1 MTFCVNHKSLIIFR
15 QGLVFS
21 GISGGVDSKCVYLLH
36 IMYLYL
42 EFLLYPSFILFMFI
56 YFSFHFKVD
65 LVGNRLSASTRYRGS
80 RESLQSGMTY
90 SARKNSQSSMYN
102 GTTFFLIFI

>member
-1 MTFCVNHKSLIIFR
+1 MRLLVANHVSLFRIF
-15 QGLVFS
+15 
-21 GISGGVDSKCVYLLH
+21 Y
-36 IMYLYL
+36 
-42 EFLLYPSFILFMFI
+42 EFHLFLFMFI

-102 GTTFFLIFI
+102 GTRFFLIFILYRNFTFIILVNPFGSFLFHFFY